1 MLNFLEEKVLLD
13 VRKQVLEV
21 VREIVSEEFLKK
33 ERFHL
38 REDVDAALLA
48 IKGLELSIVTGLVTL
63 FLHHE

>member
-38 REDVDAALLA
+38 WEDVDAALLA